1 MAKTQEELK
10 ELKTEYET
18 LNNKLKELSDDEL
31 KTVVGGYGDME
42 YSSVG
47 TGRWYTTSI
56 HPDHILK
63 VLKQSE
69 SQLNGG
75 IVFHTGVLFAK
86 YWYDGVNAWNHGTCS
101 SIGSERYNEVNAPTN
116 IYDDKMYVE
125 KPFK

>member
-1 MAKTQEELK
+1 MPKTKEELTQ
-10 ELKTEYET
+10 LKTEYET
-18 LNNKLKELSDDEL
+18 LNSKLKELSDDES
-31 KTVVGGYGDME
+31 KAVDGGYGDME

-75 IVFHTGVLFAK
+75 SVFHSGVLFAK

-101 SIGSERYNEVNAPTN
+101 SVGSERYNEVNAPTN
-116 IYDDKMYVE
+116 IFIEYTSE